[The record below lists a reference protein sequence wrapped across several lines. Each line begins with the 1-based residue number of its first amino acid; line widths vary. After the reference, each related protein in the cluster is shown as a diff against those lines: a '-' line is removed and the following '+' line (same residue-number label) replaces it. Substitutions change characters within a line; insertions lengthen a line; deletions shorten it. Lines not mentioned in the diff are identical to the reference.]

1 MTTLCIS
8 LWFLSFLCSIHRQ
21 QWPFVMAELQMMTI
35 ERRARRFTVAL
46 RNELYSANLLPS
58 FMDHA
63 SRWRHVLSELQ
74 HTFGY
79 RHNDTVHDI
88 QPESWDDECNIGA
101 AFLEH
106 RRVWMGVMTELLR
119 RPVTPSH
126 VEHRRVW
133 LDVMAELLHRPVTPS
148 HVERRRVWLGVKT
161 ELLRRPVTPSHDAM
175 SDSAKSVV
183 SIQ

>member
-1 MTTLCIS
+1 
-8 LWFLSFLCSIHRQ
+8 
-21 QWPFVMAELQMMTI
+21 MMTI
-35 ERRARRFTVAL
+35 ERRARRATVEL
-46 RNELYSANLLPS
+46 RDELYAANLLPS

-79 RHNDTVHDI
+79 QHNDTVHDI

-101 AFLEH
+101 AFLDH
-106 RRVWMGVMTELLR
+106 RRVWLGVMTELLH

-133 LDVMAELLHRPVTPS
+133 LGFMTEL
-148 HVERRRVWLGVKT
+148 
-161 ELLRRPVTPSHDAM
+161 LLRRPVTPSHCPITPSHDYVSVLQRRCLRVLAPPRLTCRIRRNM
-175 SDSAKSVV
+175 MPCQIQRNLLSAFNNAT
-183 SIQ
+183 